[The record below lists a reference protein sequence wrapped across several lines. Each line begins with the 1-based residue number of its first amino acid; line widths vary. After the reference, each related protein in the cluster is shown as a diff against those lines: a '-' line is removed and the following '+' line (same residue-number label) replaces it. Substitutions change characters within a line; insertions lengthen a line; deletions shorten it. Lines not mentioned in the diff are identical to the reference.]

1 MRLLSFGKAT
11 LMRQWGALPPRPA
24 PSSIIPLAT
33 MVVAMFASDARSK
46 VSLNHTH
53 QGATAARR
61 RILVAHVM
69 ATRSSSVGVS
79 IRQSTIQARNI
90 RGCRR
95 DGCSNPGCVV
105 GWRHQLRGDHVARSL
120 PFDRSKIACF
130 GEGSAEANGAHDR
143 RKSFGATPAN

>member
-1 MRLLSFGKAT
+1 
-11 LMRQWGALPPRPA
+11 
-24 PSSIIPLAT
+24 
-33 MVVAMFASDARSK
+33 MVVAMSASDARSN
-46 VSLNHTH
+46 VSLKHNH

-61 RILVAHVM
+61 RILVARAM
-69 ATRSSSVGVS
+69 ATRSSNVGVS
-79 IRQSTIQARNI
+79 TRKSTIQARNI

-105 GWRHQLRGDHVARSL
+105 GCRHQLRGDHVAHSL
-120 PFDRSKIACF
+120 SFDRWKIACF